1 MAVYSGAVNKA
12 RWTLRAIVAA
22 ALVIPFLALTPW
34 VAQAETAGQV
44 SVVINTNSAPVIDL
58 ANPEQ
63 VVELSGTIENTS
75 ASRVQYAAV
84 NFWKSTTPIVDEAEL
99 ERALDGPAS
108 LPVGTRQTPWTLESG
123 HIQRINE
130 GDWFNPGERADFT
143 VSAKVGELEFLT
155 DNAVYFVGVHVRG
168 IVEGQKGNLTI
179 GRGRILVAATP
190 SPLPAVQAVELSAGP
205 QRTLDGGFVDDALA
219 RSLSSDLGALL
230 TLSEEVDATVL
241 LDPMLLMDVRA
252 LGQDHMVDGKAE
264 AANEAAAQWA
274 SRVDNLIA
282 EGRVLRLP
290 WADIDLPRAEATG
303 NLERAVE
310 WADDSLT
317 DPVLRRLP
325 LAGDLGEFA
334 TPDLIRTLGKL
345 GFTTALAGNTTGGSI
360 GPVRVVQVSDTRPTT
375 MGPDG
380 SNTDA
385 QQFGRQMAEI
395 LLARTTPMYVAR
407 TATDVR
413 DALAMSRQREL
424 VAIGPDESAATF
436 TTGEEPPRWEEL
448 SAHIENLVADASLRA
463 DLTGTDDLP
472 QLQRL
477 AAMSLSSRFATES
490 EALEWLVATQLPE
503 LDPSRITVTAAS
515 SFVMGSRSNEFP
527 ITISNDLE
535 LPVTLRLVFDSE
547 SPQRIMVPA
556 TEFATLQPGEHLTL
570 TLTPQASS
578 NSVVTV
584 RGYME
589 TIDGTQFGPPVTID
603 ITSTELGRVGWIIIV
618 ISGAV
623 VLGGTVWRIRAV
635 QAERSEEDA

>member
-1 MAVYSGAVNKA
+1 MDKA

-44 SVVINTNSAPVIDL
+44 DVVINTNSTPVIDL

-63 VVELSGTIENTS
+63 VVELSGTIINTS

-108 LPVGTRQTPWTLESG
+108 IPVGERQQLPSEESG
-123 HIQRINE
+123 HVQIITREEWFEPGQRAN
-130 GDWFNPGERADFT
+130 FT
-143 VSAKVGELEFLT
+143 VSATVGELEFQT
-155 DNAVYFVGVHVRG
+155 NNAAYFVGVHVRG
-168 IVEGQKGNLTI
+168 IVEGKKGNLTI
-179 GRGRILVAATP
+179 GRGRILVTATS

-205 QRTLDGGFVDDALA
+205 QRSLDGDFIDDALA
-219 RSLSSDLGALL
+219 ASLSTDLGDLL
-230 TLSEEVDATVL
+230 SLSEDVNATVL

-252 LGQDHMVDGKAE
+252 LGKDHVVAGKAE
-264 AANEAAAQWA
+264 PANEAAAEWA
-274 SRVDNLIA
+274 SRMDDLIA

-290 WADIDLPRAEATG
+290 WADIDLPRADAIG
-303 NLERAVE
+303 NLANAVE

-325 LAGDLGEFA
+325 LAGDLGGFA
-334 TPDLIRTLGKL
+334 TPDLIKTLGQL
-345 GFTTALAGNTTGGSI
+345 GFTTALASNTTGGSI
-360 GPVRVVQVSDTRPTT
+360 GPVRVVQVSDARPTN
-375 MGPDG
+375 MEPDG
-380 SNTDA
+380 SNTVA
-385 QQFGRQMAEI
+385 QQFAHQMAEN
-395 LLARTTPMYVAR
+395 LFARTPPTYVAR
-407 TATDVR
+407 TSADAR
-413 DALAMSRQREL
+413 DARTLSHQRDL
-424 VAIGPDESAATF
+424 MGIGPDESAATF
-436 TTGEEPPRWEEL
+436 TSDQAPPAWEKL

-477 AAMSLSSRFATES
+477 AAMSMSSHFATEPA
-490 EALEWLVATQLPE
+490 ALEWLVASQLPE
-503 LDPSRITVTAAS
+503 LDPSRITVSAAR

-527 ITISNDLE
+527 ITIANDLE
-535 LPVTLRLVFDSE
+535 LPVTLRLVFESE

-556 TEFATLQPGEHLTL
+556 TDFHTLQPGEHLTL
-570 TLTPQASS
+570 TLSPQASS

-589 TIDGTQFGPPVTID
+589 TVDGTQFGPPVTID

-635 QAERSEEDA
+635 QAERSKEDA

>member
-1 MAVYSGAVNKA
+1 MAVYSGAVDKA
-12 RWTLRAIVAA
+12 RWTLRALVAA
-22 ALVIPFLALTPW
+22 AMVIPFLAFTPW

-44 SVVINTNSAPVIDL
+44 EVVINTNSTPVIDL

-99 ERALDGPAS
+99 ERALDAPAS
-108 LPVGTRQTPWTLESG
+108 IPVGTRQTPWTLESG

-130 GDWFNPGERADFT
+130 GGWFNPGERANFT
-143 VSAKVGELEFLT
+143 VSAMVGELEFLT
-155 DNAVYFVGVHVRG
+155 DDAVYFVGVHVRG

-179 GRGRILVAATP
+179 GRGRILVTAAP
-190 SPLPAVQAVELSAGP
+190 SPLPAIQAVELTAGP
-205 QRTLDGGFVDDALA
+205 QRSLDGDFINDSLA
-219 RSLSSDLGALL
+219 RSLSTDLGDLL
-230 TLSEEVDATVL
+230 TLAEDVDATVL

-252 LGQDHMVDGKAE
+252 LGKDHTVGGKA
-264 AANEAAAQWA
+264 APANGAAAEWA
-274 SRVDNLIA
+274 SRMDDVIA
-282 EGRVLRLP
+282 KGRVMRLP
-290 WADIDLPRAEATG
+290 WADIDLPRTHAMGILA
-303 NLERAVE
+303 NAME

-317 DPVLRRLP
+317 DPALRRLP

-334 TPDLIRTLGKL
+334 TPDLIKTLGQL
-345 GFTTALAGNTTGGSI
+345 GFTTALAGNTSGGSI
-360 GPVRVVQVSDTRPTT
+360 GPVRVVQVSDARPEA

-380 SNTDA
+380 RNTDA
-385 QQFGRQMAEI
+385 QQLAYRMAEN
-395 LLARTTPMYVAR
+395 LLARTPPTYVAR
-407 TATDVR
+407 TAEDVR
-413 DALAMSRQREL
+413 DALALTYERTV
-424 VAIGPDESAATF
+424 VAIGADESAATF
-436 TTGEEPPRWEEL
+436 VTDEEPPLWEKL
-448 SAHIENLVADASLRA
+448 SAHIEILVADASFRA

-490 EALEWLVATQLPE
+490 EALEWMTASQLPE
-503 LDPSRITVTAAS
+503 LDPTRITVSAAS
-515 SFVMGSRSNEFP
+515 SFVMGSRTNEFP
-527 ITISNDLE
+527 VTITNDLE
-535 LPVTLRLVFDSE
+535 LPVTLRLVFESE
-547 SPQRIMVPA
+547 SPQRISVPP
-556 TEFATLQPGEHLTL
+556 TEFETLQPGEHLTL
-570 TLTPQASS
+570 TLSPRASS

-589 TIDGTQFGPPVTID
+589 TVDGTQFGPPVTID

-635 QAERSEEDA
+635 QAERSKEDA